1 MGLAQTVSLLLP
13 LSIIMYLPAI
23 SGAKWFDISLN
34 WKVGYSDR
42 LRFLNITYNQACF
55 GLCLAIGCE
64 QLNWNVFLELMVQK
78 QLGTVP
84 LNSAS
89 FDEDT
94 NGTKSISFLDLMLKV
109 DGVRGQS

>member
-34 WKVGYSDR
+34 WK
-42 LRFLNITYNQACF
+42 
-55 GLCLAIGCE
+55 
-64 QLNWNVFLELMVQK
+64 LNWNVFLELMVQK